1 MRPATFEEA
10 FRDIFDETLD
20 LLVTRQRKYGP
31 DNIRNQG
38 IYGVVTRIADD
49 KIARVRQSLHGAV
62 VNGQVKLDP
71 IVDREATDTFEDALK
86 DIANYALIALALH
99 RGVWGLPLES
109 ESEVPNSYLI
119 KEEDLDCE

>member
-1 MRPATFEEA
+1 MNPETFEQA
-10 FRDIFDETLD
+10 FQEIFDETFD

-49 KIARVRQSLHGAV
+49 KIARVRQSLRGSV
-62 VNGQVKLDP
+62 VNGQVKLEP

-86 DIANYALIALALH
+86 DIANYSLIALALH
-99 RGVWGLPLES
+99 RGVWGLPLED
-109 ESEVPNSYLI
+109 ESKTTDTSLI
-119 KEEDLDCE
+119 KEEGIDCE